1 MIWNVLNIFNM
12 KTAIMEATFNI
23 GLQLSKICNNF
34 LRSRK
39 LSFRWICI
47 LSAMEYPDNKNQE
60 ELEILSSWRISYH
73 FVGLLWYLTR
83 SLTKQSYSIGNPK
96 SSFRVS
102 DAARTNAV
110 FTQFLGWRIRYC
122 DMKALS
128 SGYIKASMY
137 A

>member
-12 KTAIMEATFNI
+12 KTAIMEATT

-34 LRSRK
+34 LRFRK
-39 LSFRWICI
+39 LNFCWICI

-60 ELEILSSWRISYH
+60 ELEILSSWRSSYH
-73 FVGLLWYLTR
+73 FVFLVWHQTR

-96 SSFRVS
+96 SLFRVR
-102 DAARTNAV
+102 DAVRTNAI
-110 FTQFLGWRIRYC
+110 FTQCLGWRIRYC

-128 SGYIKASMY
+128 SGHIKASMC